1 MMQSFKTAISIAT
14 QKIVQFIATFLRL
27 EMILGWL
34 RRVVGIE
41 QGRKVK
47 NIFESW
53 PDNGRKARGP
63 K

>member
-1 MMQSFKTAISIAT
+1 
-14 QKIVQFIATFLRL
+14 
-27 EMILGWL
+27 LGRL

-41 QGRKVK
+41 QGSKVK

-63 K
+63 ELDPRGCTQ